1 MIYYD
6 RVSKI
11 YADNSIALEDVS
23 FSVEPGEFISFVGHS
38 GAGKTT
44 LVKMLLAEEKP
55 TTGSVFFES
64 INVHEIPLSKVG
76 DLRRKI
82 GTVFQDFRLL
92 PNKTAYENIAFAM
105 EAAGRAE
112 AEIRSDVPH
121 VLELVDLG
129 DKINNFPHE
138 LSGGEQQRVAIARAI
153 VNQPDVIVAD
163 EPTGNLDPVNTFEVV
178 QILKKINDLG
188 TTILLTTH
196 NKGVI
201 DNLKKRVITMD
212 RGKVSPWTAARSSAM
227 TRRESIYYRYEMAH
241 DKTDIPRRLVKLFA
255 QRVRLLRIRA
265 RHDGDALYRRSNLVC
280 RRYTRLGAPGT
291 A

>member
-1 MIYYD
+1 VIYFD
-6 RVSKI
+6 RVSKV
-11 YADNSIALEDVS
+11 YTDDSVALDDVS

-55 TTGSVFFES
+55 SAGSVFFES
-64 INVHEIPLSKVG
+64 INVHEVPQSKIG

-92 PNKTAYENIAFAM
+92 PQKTAFENIAFAM
-105 EAAGRAE
+105 EAAGRTE
-112 AEIRSDVPH
+112 EEIHSDVPH
-121 VLELVDLG
+121 VLDLVDLG
-129 DKINNFPHE
+129 DKIHNFPGE

-163 EPTGNLDPVNTFEVV
+163 EPTGNLDPVNTFEVI

-201 DNLKKRVITMD
+201 DSLRKRVITMD
-212 RGKVSPWTAARSSAM
+212 RGRIVRD
-227 TRRESIYYRYEMAH
+227 
-241 DKTDIPRRLVKLFA
+241 DKEGKYIL
-255 QRVRLLRIRA
+255 
-265 RHDGDALYRRSNLVC
+265 
-280 RRYTRLGAPGT
+280 
-291 A
+291 